1 MLKGWDG
8 VESID
13 SDATVAFHAVYLQL
27 VQNLFQDELY
37 SFGNDS
43 FDTFYS
49 LKYIRSLA
57 IRKIFDGEATL
68 WVDNV
73 LTDEQETLNDI
84 VNKSFHD
91 AHVFLSEKYGNPKDL
106 TWGQVHQVTY
116 RHRLDKDPL
125 VKRLINFSVG
135 PYPMAGSG
143 MTPRAASYS
152 VSEPFNVRAGSS
164 MRRVIDF
171 SDFDNGFSI
180 LPTGQSGLFRSKHY
194 DDQTDMYNNGEFKPF
209 MFNYDALDE
218 AKSSK
223 MIFKSK

>member
-1 MLKGWDG
+1 
-8 VESID
+8 
-13 SDATVAFHAVYLQL
+13 
-27 VQNLFQDELY
+27 
-37 SFGNDS
+37 
-43 FDTFYS
+43 
-49 LKYIRSLA
+49 
-57 IRKIFDGEATL
+57 
-68 WVDNV
+68 
-73 LTDEQETLNDI
+73 
-84 VNKSFHD
+84 
-91 AHVFLSEKYGNPKDL
+91 
-106 TWGQVHQVTY
+106 
-116 RHRLDKDPL
+116 
-125 VKRLINFSVG
+125 
-135 PYPMAGSG
+135 